1 MSILRRLSFI
11 IFASVILTACGTD
24 SGGTENDS
32 VKDVPREIAIS
43 TAVMEKS
50 STPIPTEKSS
60 SKPMSPVTDSPTVT
74 ARPTSP
80 PTNKKQDP
88 PQKKMSR
95 DGIFDT
101 FPCSGSGPSQFIS
114 NFYSI
119 DSITGIRPMGKMASS
134 HVTPTDH
141 LYIHRNPNPDIA
153 LDNEYVVAPADGVI
167 VKISRFP
174 EDQQYIYEVP
184 NPKTVPDYRVII
196 MHSCTFF
203 TIFIHLGELAPSISE
218 VTGEIANGHTWFG
231 TTDAPIPVKAG
242 DPIAKFGGQS
252 LDWSVHDSETI
263 LPGFIVPQHYET
275 EPWKIHT
282 VDPFPFYEDSLRTAL
297 EAKAIRV
304 VEPIAGKIDY
314 DIEGA
319 IIGNWFLDGT
329 VDYSGLVPPGTPR
342 YWNGHLSIA
351 YGYIEP
357 SQIRISIGL
366 NIANDIN
373 NDCRTCRGS
382 YGAKGNSPDPATVTA
397 ETGLV
402 KYELMSR
409 ERGGGREDH
418 SIPAYEMVG
427 EKSLGTFLVKHLGD
441 RTIRVE
447 IVPGKKPDE
456 VIGFTN
462 DALIYRR

>member
-1 MSILRRLSFI
+1 MLILRRLI
-11 IFASVILTACGTD
+11 LVVIASVIFTACGNNSNNAENDAMADPARGMAT
-24 SGGTENDS
+24 STVILGETSTAAPSENPSSKHTTIGTETPVRTTRS
-32 VKDVPREIAIS
+32 GSLIEGTQKDMS
-43 TAVMEKS
+43 QN
-50 STPIPTEKSS
+50 TPE
-60 SKPMSPVTDSPTVT
+60 
-74 ARPTSP
+74 
-80 PTNKKQDP
+80 
-88 PQKKMSR
+88 R
-95 DGIFDT
+95 DGIFGA
-101 FPCSGSGPSQFIS
+101 FPCSGSGPSQFTS

-153 LDNEYVVAPADGVI
+153 QDNEYVVAPADGVI

-174 EDQQYIYEVP
+174 EDQQYIYQVP
-184 NPKTVPDYRVII
+184 DPKMVPDYRVII

-203 TIFIHLGELAPSISE
+203 TIFIHLGELAPAISE
-218 VTGEIANGHTWFG
+218 VTGEIANGRTWFG

-252 LDWSVHDSETI
+252 LDWSVHDSDTI
-263 LPGFIVPQHYET
+263 LSGFIVPQHYET

-282 VDPFPFYEDSLRTAL
+282 VDPFPFYEGSLRNAL

-329 VDYSGLVPPGTPR
+329 VNYSGSLPPGTPR

-357 SQIRISIGL
+357 SQIRISIGHDM
-366 NIANDIN
+366 ADDMN
-373 NDCRTCRGS
+373 NDCRKCRGS
-382 YGAKGNSPDPATVTA
+382 YGVKYNSPDPATVTA

-418 SIPAYEMVG
+418 SIPAFEMVG

-447 IVPGKKPDE
+447 IVPGKRPDE
-456 VIGFTN
+456 VMGFTN
-462 DALIYRR
+462 GALIYRR